1 MISNLF
7 HTIFYQPLLN
17 ALIVLYQIIPGNDF
31 GIAVL
36 CLTLLIKFL
45 LFPINLK
52 SIKSQKTMS
61 KLQSELEE
69 VKKKFKD
76 NKEEMVKQT
85 MMVYQKEKINPFSG
99 LFLVLLQL
107 PVLLALYK
115 VFTKSIL
122 AGELEHLYS
131 FVSTPQMIDPKFLTI
146 NLAQPNFILAFFA
159 SIFQFIQSKIQ
170 IRQNFQKKNSSK
182 QGSSDFTNIF
192 QKQMIYF
199 FPAFSFL
206 ILLKIPSAIGLYLIG
221 STIFTILQTMYVQ
234 KISTSTN

>member
-1 MISNLF
+1 MISNIF

-17 ALIVLYQIIPGNDF
+17 ALILLYQIIPGNDF

-52 SIKSQKTMS
+52 SIKSQKIMS

-69 VKKKFKD
+69 VKSKFKD

-85 MMVYQKEKINPFSG
+85 MLVYQREKINPFSG

-107 PVLLALYK
+107 PILFALYK
-115 VFTKSIL
+115 VFSKSVS
-122 AGELEHLYS
+122 AEEWRYLYS
-131 FVSTPQMIDPKFLTI
+131 FVPVPQIIEPKFLMI
-146 NLAQPNFILAFFA
+146 NLAQPNFILAFLA
-159 SIFQFIQSKIQ
+159 GIAQFIQTKIQ
-170 IRQNFQKKNSSK
+170 SASFNFKKSNKDSNSYIS
-182 QGSSDFTNIF
+182 TM

-199 FPAFSFL
+199 FPAFTFF
-206 ILLKIPSAIGLYLIG
+206 ILLKIPSAIGLYLIA

-234 KISTSTN
+234 KKPKSHV